1 VEEARRQRRPRRRGA
16 GRSGGVGWVE
26 KRRDFIIGTREWQ
39 EVSRDDK
46 RFRRTMRLSRRGG
59 SQAARG
65 ATGDCHCEMGLKN
78 GDDAQ
83 VIFFS
88 SSKSPFSLFLNL
100 RFRYHSSF

>member
-1 VEEARRQRRPRRRGA
+1 
-16 GRSGGVGWVE
+16 VGWVE

-83 VIFFS
+83 VIFF
-88 SSKSPFSLFLNL
+88 L
-100 RFRYHSSF
+100 RVKVRLACF